1 MFKYQSQS
9 FIHAAKTLE
18 SVCRELDVYE
28 EEIRRIA
35 IAWDREPDMPAP
47 RHKLRK
53 SLENLERRETALN
66 LMRRKLESAARI
78 YEAAERRALELAEEE
93 GVGRFPDGAP
103 SYGRLEESP
112 DHFRGRDDIRV
123 PDHHSEIMKAFET
136 LFARWMWPPF
146 RRRRPLPSIIRP
158 LPPGVIP
165 IPAPKPRPW
174 IVVPRPPVWHH
185 PPRRPD
191 SYISQILRDIL
202 REERKRRRPG
212 FPGHLPDFT
221 ARLPKDLRP
230 PVPCTFP
237 RQSPGR
243 LLRRSRID
251 NIFSIKRMT
260 VR

>member
-47 RHKLRK
+47 RHRLRK

-78 YEAAERRALELAEEE
+78 YEAAERRALELAEDE
-93 GVGRFPDGAP
+93 GPGRFPQGTP
-103 SYGRLEESP
+103 SYGRTEGSP
-112 DHFRGRDDIRV
+112 DHSGGRGDIRV
-123 PDHHSEIMKAFET
+123 PDHRGEALKKFGP
-136 LFARWMWPPF
+136 FAGSWMWPPF
-146 RRRRPLPSIIRP
+146 RRRRPLPGIVRP

-165 IPAPKPRPW
+165 IPAPRPRPW
-174 IVVPRPPVWHH
+174 VIVPRPPVYHH

-191 SYISQILRDIL
+191 RSLSQILLDIL
-202 REERKRRRPG
+202 RERRRPG
-212 FPGHLPDFT
+212 FPGHGPAFT
-221 ARLPKDLRP
+221 GRLPRDLRP
-230 PVPCTFP
+230 PVPYTFHFH
-237 RQSPGR
+237 SPGR
-243 LLRRSRID
+243 LVRRSRIE
-251 NIFSIKRMT
+251 NIFSIKKMAAR
-260 VR
+260 